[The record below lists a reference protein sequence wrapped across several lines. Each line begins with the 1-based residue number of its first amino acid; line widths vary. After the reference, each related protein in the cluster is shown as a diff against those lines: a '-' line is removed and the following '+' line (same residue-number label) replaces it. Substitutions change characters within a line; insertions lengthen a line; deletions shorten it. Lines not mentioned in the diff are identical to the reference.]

1 MPDLRN
7 RLLLL
12 NVLPCLLAVSALAQ
26 AQPEQSQGQ
35 SSSPTPALTPEEVQ
49 HALRTDAMTVPTPGE
64 VFAAIDKGGKPAW
77 SSQYR
82 PPTSFNSTSRAQAAL
97 NLGTLIADGFIA
109 VEAKDGQQVKN
120 IGRDVLT
127 LAKKLSV
134 SDSVLA
140 RSKSITQFAEDGA
153 WAQLDEELAAT
164 QNEVKQALEQN
175 RDADLI
181 TLVSVGGWIRGTEV
195 VTGLLLQNYNVDD
208 AKLLRQPALVAYLRS
223 KLDQVNPKLRDDRVV
238 GEVSQ
243 QLQAVEKMVNFP
255 ADHVPSAEEVRSL
268 NGLVANMTKQI
279 SNVQ

>member
-1 MPDLRN
+1 MPDLCN
-7 RLLLL
+7 RLLLS
-12 NVLPCLLAVSALAQ
+12 VLPCLLAASALAQ
-26 AQPEQSQGQ
+26 TEQP
-35 SSSPTPALTPEEVQ
+35 SSPVPALTPEEVQ
-49 HALRTDAMTVPTPGE
+49 HALYTDAMTVPTPGE
-64 VFAAIDKGGKPAW
+64 VFAAIDKGGKPNW

-82 PPTSFNSTSRAQAAL
+82 PPTSFNSTSRAQVAL

-195 VTGLLLQNYNVDD
+195 VTGLLLQNYDADD

-223 KLDQVNPKLRDDRVV
+223 KLDQVNPKLRDDKTV
-238 GEVSQ
+238 GKVSQ
-243 QLQAVEKMVNFP
+243 QLQAVEKMVSFP

-268 NGLVANMTKQI
+268 NGLVAAITKQI
-279 SNVQ
+279 SNIQ

>member
-1 MPDLRN
+1 MPDLCN
-7 RLLLL
+7 RLSLS
-12 NVLPCLLAVSALAQ
+12 VLPCLLAASALAQ
-26 AQPEQSQGQ
+26 PEQPP
-35 SSSPTPALTPEEVQ
+35 SSPTPALTPEEVQ
-49 HALRTDAMTVPTPGE
+49 HALYTDAMTVPTPGE
-64 VFAAIDKGGKPAW
+64 VFAAIDKGGKPNW

-82 PPTSFNSTSRAQAAL
+82 PPISFNSTSRAQVAL

>member
-1 MPDLRN
+1 MPDLCN
-7 RLLLL
+7 RLLLS
-12 NVLPCLLAVSALAQ
+12 VLPCLLTASALAQ
-26 AQPEQSQGQ
+26 PEQPQT
-35 SSSPTPALTPEEVQ
+35 SSPVPALTPDEVQ
-49 HALRTDAMTVPTPGE
+49 HALHTDVMTVPTPGE
-64 VFAAIDKGGKPAW
+64 VFAALDKGGKPNW

-82 PPTSFNSTSRAQAAL
+82 PPTSFNSISRAQVAL

-195 VTGLLLQNYNVDD
+195 VTGLLLQNYNADD

-223 KLDQVNPKLRDDRVV
+223 KLDQVNPKLRDDKVV
-238 GEVSQ
+238 GQVSQ
-243 QLQAVEKMVNFP
+243 QLQTVEKMVNFP
-255 ADHVPSAEEVRSL
+255 AAHVPSAEEVRSL
-268 NGLVANMTKQI
+268 NGLAANMTKQI

>member
-1 MPDLRN
+1 MPDLCN
-7 RLLLL
+7 RLLLT
-12 NVLPCLLAVSALAQ
+12 VLPCLLAASAPAQ
-26 AQPEQSQGQ
+26 SEQQP
-35 SSSPTPALTPEEVQ
+35 SSPAPALTPEEVR
-49 HALRTDAMTVPTPGE
+49 HALYTDVMTVPTPGE
-64 VFAAIDKGGKPAW
+64 VFAAIDKGGKPNW

-82 PPTSFNSTSRAQAAL
+82 PPTSFNSISRAQVAL

-195 VTGLLLQNYNVDD
+195 VTGLLLQNYNADD
-208 AKLLRQPALVAYLRS
+208 AKLLRQPALVAYLKS
-223 KLDQVNPKLRDDRVV
+223 KLGQVNPKLRDDNVV
-238 GEVSQ
+238 GKVSQ

-268 NGLVANMTKQI
+268 NGLVANMTKEI

>member
-1 MPDLRN
+1 MPDLCN

-12 NVLPCLLAVSALAQ
+12 SVLPCLLAASALAQ
-26 AQPEQSQGQ
+26 PEQQP
-35 SSSPTPALTPEEVQ
+35 SSPAPALTPEEVQ
-49 HALRTDAMTVPTPGE
+49 HALYTDTMTVPTPGE
-64 VFAAIDKGGKPAW
+64 VFAAIDKGGKPNW

-82 PPTSFNSTSRAQAAL
+82 PPTSFNSTSRAQVAL

-181 TLVSVGGWIRGTEV
+181 TLVSVGGWVRGTEV
-195 VTGLLLQNYNVDD
+195 VTGLLLQNYNTDD
-208 AKLLRQPALVAYLRS
+208 ARLLRQPALVAYLRS
-223 KLDQVNPKLRDDRVV
+223 KLDQVNPKLRDDKVV
-238 GEVSQ
+238 GQVSQ

>member
-1 MPDLRN
+1 MSDLCN
-7 RLLLL
+7 RLLSS
-12 NVLPCLLAVSALAQ
+12 VLPCLLAASALAQ
-26 AQPEQSQGQ
+26 TEQP
-35 SSSPTPALTPEEVQ
+35 SSPVPALAPEEVQ
-49 HALRTDAMTVPTPGE
+49 HALYTDVMTVPTPGE
-64 VFAAIDKGGKPAW
+64 VFAAIDKGGKPNW

-82 PPTSFNSTSRAQAAL
+82 PPTSFNSTSRAQVAL

-109 VEAKDGQQVKN
+109 VAAKDGQQVKN

-140 RSKSITQFAEDGA
+140 RSKSITQFAENGA
-153 WAQLDEELAAT
+153 WPQLDEELAAT

-195 VTGLLLQNYNVDD
+195 VTGLLLQNYNADD

-223 KLDQVNPKLRDDRVV
+223 KLDQVNPKLRDDKAV
-238 GEVSQ
+238 GKVSQ
-243 QLQAVEKMVNFP
+243 QLEAVEKMVSFP

-268 NGLVANMTKQI
+268 NGLVANIAKQI
-279 SNVQ
+279 SNIQ

>member
-1 MPDLRN
+1 MPDLCN
-7 RLLLL
+7 RLLLS
-12 NVLPCLLAVSALAQ
+12 VLPCLLAASALAQ
-26 AQPEQSQGQ
+26 PEQQPP
-35 SSSPTPALTPEEVQ
+35 SSPAPALTPEEVQ
-49 HALRTDAMTVPTPGE
+49 HALYTDAMTVPTPGE
-64 VFAAIDKGGKPAW
+64 VFAAIDKGGKPNW
-77 SSQYR
+77 GSQYR
-82 PPTSFNSTSRAQAAL
+82 PPTSFNSTSRAQVAL

-195 VTGLLLQNYNVDD
+195 VTGLLLQNYNTDD
-208 AKLLRQPALVAYLRS
+208 AKLLRQPALVTYLRS
-223 KLDQVNPKLRDDRVV
+223 KLDQVNPKLRDDKIVSQ
-238 GEVSQ
+238 VSQ

>member
-1 MPDLRN
+1 MPDLCN
-7 RLLLL
+7 RLLLS
-12 NVLPCLLAVSALAQ
+12 VLPCLLAASALAQ
-26 AQPEQSQGQ
+26 SQRQP
-35 SSSPTPALTPEEVQ
+35 SSPAPALTPEEVQ
-49 HALRTDAMTVPTPGE
+49 HALYTDAMTVPTSGE
-64 VFAAIDKGGKPAW
+64 VFAAIEKGGKPNW

-82 PPTSFNSTSRAQAAL
+82 PPTSFNSTSRAQVAL

-153 WAQLDEELAAT
+153 WVQLDEELAAT
-164 QNEVKQALEQN
+164 QNEVKHALEQN

-181 TLVSVGGWIRGTEV
+181 TLVSVGGWVRGTEV

-223 KLDQVNPKLRDDRVV
+223 KLDQVNPKLRDDKVV
-238 GEVSQ
+238 GQVSQ
-243 QLQAVEKMVNFP
+243 QLQAVEKMVTFP
-255 ADHVPSAEEVRSL
+255 ADHVPSAEEVRNL
-268 NGLVANMTKQI
+268 NGLVANMTKEI